1 MTAQILTE
9 AENLLHK
16 VAGLLAGIGH
26 AGEAKVHALIAD
38 LRGDEASL
46 QQEAVADGEQVAH
59 DAEAA
64 AAPVVAET
72 EHDAETVAEQAAADV
87 AKAAGDA
94 ATA

>member
-9 AENLLHK
+9 VETLLHK
-16 VAGLLAGIGH
+16 AAGLLAGIGH
-26 AGEAKVHALIAD
+26 AGSAKVHALIAD
-38 LRGDEASL
+38 LKGDESSL
-46 QQEAVADGEQVAH
+46 QQEAETDATQVAH